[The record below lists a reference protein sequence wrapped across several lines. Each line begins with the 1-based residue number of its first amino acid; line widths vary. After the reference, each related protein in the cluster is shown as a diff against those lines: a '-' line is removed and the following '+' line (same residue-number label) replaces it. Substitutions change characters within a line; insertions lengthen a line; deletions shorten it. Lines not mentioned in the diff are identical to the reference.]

1 MTGAPP
7 DGIMAAARSQVMGSY
22 NKQFKEEAI
31 KLVTKQGYKP
41 AEAARKLGIPDT
53 TYVKWIKKSGWAK
66 DADAAL
72 SADPQ
77 ALAVQVR
84 TLQTQ
89 VKRLEMEKE
98 ILKKATAYFASQ
110 SL

>member
-7 DGIMAAARSQVMGSY
+7 GGIMAARRSQVMGSY

-31 KLVTKQGYKP
+31 KLVIKQGYSP

-53 TYVKWIKKSGWAK
+53 TYDTWVKRAGWSK
-66 DADAAL
+66 DSKTPL

-77 ALAVQVR
+77 ALQVQVR
-84 TLQTQ
+84 TLQAQ